1 MSALPATP
9 QATGDRLAWGLL
21 VLLAVIWGSSFMGV
35 TRALEGFAPL
45 HLAAIRITVAA
56 LILTGYAMA
65 TGREWPGRSQGP
77 RIWFHIAGF
86 AIFSHVLP
94 FSLLSWGQQ
103 YVASGFAGVTMAVVP
118 LLVLPLAHV
127 FVPSEQLSRR
137 KAIGFAL
144 GFAGTLILIGPG
156 ALMRAGGSLED
167 IARLACVAASLCYAV
182 GSVTTRTAPPA
193 GMVAYSAAALLIAA
207 ALIAPMSVA
216 VSGLPDPQGLAPVL
230 AVGYLAVFPTAIATL
245 IMVTIIRRA
254 GSSFLSLVN
263 YQVPLWAVVFGAT
276 LLGEDLPPS
285 IFAALAL
292 ILGGLGLSQM
302 RAQSMNRQGRCP
314 SSPIG
319 EFTRKYFPKFNNSY
333 SSYFQ
338 KYSGGPGGRK
348 PPGATN

>member
-1 MSALPATP
+1 MAGDARPPVP
-9 QATGDRLAWGLL
+9 QASGDRLAWGLL
-21 VLLAVIWGSSFMGV
+21 LFLALIWGSSFMGV

-45 HLAAIRITVAA
+45 HVASIRITVAA
-56 LILTGYAMA
+56 AILTAYAWA
-65 TGREWPGRSQGP
+65 TGRELPGRGQGP

-127 FVPSEQLSRR
+127 FVPSEQLNRR
-137 KAIGFAL
+137 KVIGFAL

-156 ALMRAGGSLED
+156 AFMRAGGTLED
-167 IARLACVAASLCYAV
+167 IARLACVAASLCYAI

-207 ALIAPMSVA
+207 ALIAPLSVA

-230 AVGYLAVFPTAIATL
+230 ALAYLAVFPTAIATL

-263 YQVPLWAVVFGAT
+263 YQVPLWAVLFGAT
-276 LLGEDLPPS
+276 LLGEALPTS

-292 ILGGLGLSQM
+292 IFGGLGLSQM
-302 RAQSMNRQGRCP
+302 RS
-314 SSPIG
+314 
-319 EFTRKYFPKFNNSY
+319 RK
-333 SSYFQ
+333 
-338 KYSGGPGGRK
+338 
-348 PPGATN
+348 T